1 MTTGFHYDPIYLE
14 HQPGAGHPERPAR
27 LEAAIA
33 HLRQQAWFDTLTPIA
48 GRPAALDWI
57 HTIHAPEYVARAEQ
71 ACGSGQPYLDVQ
83 DVGISAGS
91 YDAALHA
98 AGAAM
103 ALADEVVA
111 RRVDNA
117 FALMRPPGHH
127 AEASLAL
134 GFCLFNNAAVMAR
147 YLQRKHGLDKVLVLD
162 WDVHHGN
169 GTQHS
174 FEADPSVM
182 YVSLHQ
188 YPFYPGT
195 GAVSETGTGAGV
207 GATLNCPM
215 TAGSGDA
222 EYQQAFMERVLPA
235 VNAFRPDAV
244 VLSAGFDAHK
254 DDPLAQ
260 MSLSTECFAWMTQRM
275 LEVADQHAGG
285 RIISLLEGGYD
296 LHALSDCVA
305 THVAGLSGHGTDVT
319 APQS

>member
-1 MTTGFHYDPIYLE
+1 MTTGFHYDPIYLQ

-33 HLRQQAWFDTLTPIA
+33 HLRQQHWFDALRSIP
-48 GRPAALDWI
+48 GRAAELDWI

-71 ACGSGQPYLDVQ
+71 ACASGQPYLDVQ
-83 DVGISAGS
+83 DVGISADS
-91 YDAALHA
+91 YRAALHA

-103 ALADEVVA
+103 ALADEVVT

-134 GFCLFNNAAVMAR
+134 GFCLFNNAAVLAR
-147 YLQRKHGLDKVLVLD
+147 YLQREHGLDKILILD

-174 FEADPSVM
+174 FEDDPSVM

-188 YPFYPGT
+188 YPYYPGT

-215 TAGSGDA
+215 NAGSGDA
-222 EYQQAFMERVLPA
+222 QYQQAFTERVLPA
-235 VNAFRPDAV
+235 VKRFGPDAV
-244 VLSAGFDAHK
+244 VLSAGFDAHA

-260 MSLSTECFAWMTQRM
+260 VNLSTQCYAWMTQRM
-275 LEVADQHAGG
+275 LEVADQHANG

-296 LHALSDCVA
+296 LRALSDCVA
-305 THVAGLSGHGTDVT
+305 MHVAHLSGNGTEGDT
-319 APQS
+319 T